1 MQEQLKQHGMFTWNE
16 LMTSDV
22 NAAKD
27 FYSKLLGWTLEDI
40 SPGGMP
46 YTLVK
51 VKGKEIGGIMATSDD
66 AKEMPPMWGGYVA
79 VDDVDALAGRV
90 AKLGGRVLAPPR
102 DIPNVG
108 RFCVLQ
114 DPQGA
119 MLTLITHTP
128 QT

>member
-1 MQEQLKQHGMFTWNE
+1 MQELCKQHGMFTWNE

-22 NAAKD
+22 KAAKD
-27 FYSKLLGWTLEDI
+27 FYGKLLGWSMEDV

-51 VKGKEIGGIMATSDD
+51 VKGQEIGGIMATPAD
-66 AKEMPPMWGGYVA
+66 AKGMPPMWGGYVA
-79 VDDVDALAGRV
+79 VDDVDAMAGHVTR
-90 AKLGGRVLAPPR
+90 LGGRILASPR

-119 MLTLITHTP
+119 MLTLITHTQ